1 MAKKFKFKSKPASNK
16 KIAKKLIKKK
26 LIKKHIKKLITKF
39 RGKISHIKKI
49 STSKM
54 RSNIK
59 KEESEIREKISP
71 KQFEVITPD
80 GVDIKLNL
88 YDYPDSEKG
97 VILLPMLGKTK
108 ESMDYLAQ
116 FLYNLGYKSV
126 AVDYRGHGGSELNWQ
141 SFRSKDFVNMV
152 YDVKAARDFLLAHKV
167 KKIAIIG
174 ASIGANIALNH
185 TATDSQIRTSILLSP
200 GIDYRGVKID
210 YSIPDIKVPILVF
223 TSKKDQYSFVSTQ
236 HLQKL
241 CSSPNIK
248 IECLEGEG
256 HGMELVTNKETK
268 KQVLTGIQ
276 DWLAQFI

>member
-1 MAKKFKFKSKPASNK
+1 MAKKSKIKIKSSSNK
-16 KIAKKLIKKK
+16 KRVKKSPKKK
-26 LIKKHIKKLITKF
+26 LIKKHIKKMIKKVK
-39 RGKISHIKKI
+39 GKISRIKKI
-49 STSKM
+49 SASKLNAAG
-54 RSNIK
+54 R
-59 KEESEIREKISP
+59 KEEPELKERILP

-88 YDYPDSEKG
+88 YDHPSSEKG

-108 ESMDYLAQ
+108 ESMDYMAQ
-116 FLYNLGYKSV
+116 FLYALGYKAV

-141 SFRSKDFVNMV
+141 SFRSKDFANMV

-167 KKIAIIG
+167 KRIAIIG
-174 ASIGANIALNH
+174 ASIGANVALNH
-185 TATDSQIRTSILLSP
+185 TATDQQIRTSILLSP

-223 TSKKDQYSFVSTQ
+223 TSKKDQYSFISTQ

-256 HGMELVTNKETK
+256 HGMELISNKETK
-268 KQVLTGIQ
+268 KQVLACIQ
-276 DWLAQFI
+276 EWLGQFI